1 MLPDLVQNDNLEE
14 FLLSNECPLLGNI
27 LTELQQFNPTK
38 WNDIPLSFLYPQ
50 LLTDAQELMKMC
62 IVKELTIIATEM
74 RCFTGRCWYSSTY
87 LKAENCN
94 VIVAAF
100 RGNNLVIP
108 HLGHCKERIYQH
120 TNKYEMP
127 DSDAWF

>member
-50 LLTDAQELMKMC
+50 LLTDVQELMKTC
-62 IVKELTIIATEM
+62 IVKELTVTFIEHFIH
-74 RCFTGRCWYSSTY
+74 F
-87 LKAENCN
+87 L
-94 VIVAAF
+94 
-100 RGNNLVIP
+100 
-108 HLGHCKERIYQH
+108 HLGLCLKNPCPYFQ
-120 TNKYEMP
+120 
-127 DSDAWF
+127 